1 MKNLFLSSSGWF
13 IIEKGLK
20 MFMKPDKVFKLAHI
34 TTAQKGV
41 DDVEYIKVHR
51 QELVKSGCDF
61 KELDIEGKGEIEL
74 RKALKDMDAVW
85 VEGGNTFYLLKA
97 IKESGFAKVIKELID
112 KGLIY
117 FGSSA
122 GACVTCP
129 TIETS
134 LWKVSEKDIK
144 DDYGVKDLRALNLVP
159 FLLRVHYKPEQRD
172 LLKKKI
178 KEAKYPVRILQDN
191 QAFLINGNEVKLI
204 GEEKEIRL

>member
-1 MKNLFLSSSGWF
+1 MKNLFLSSNGRF

-20 MFMKPDKVFKLAHI
+20 MFMKPNKVFKLAHI

-51 QELVKSGCDF
+51 RGLVESGCDF

-122 GACVTCP
+122 GAYVTCP
-129 TIETS
+129 TIGTS
-134 LWKVSEKDIK
+134 LWKVFDKDIK
-144 DDYGVKDLRALNLVP
+144 NDYGIKDLRALNLVP
-159 FLLRVHYKPEQRD
+159 FLLKVHYKPEQRD
-172 LLKKKI
+172 LLKKRI
-178 KEAKYPVRILQDN
+178 KEVKYSVRILQDN
-191 QAFLINGNEVKLI
+191 QAFLVKGKKIKLI
-204 GEEKEIRL
+204 GEQKEIRL

>member
-1 MKNLFLSSSGWF
+1 MKNLFLSSNGRF

-20 MFMKPDKVFKLAHI
+20 MFMKPDKVFKLAYI

-41 DDVEYIKVHR
+41 DDVEYIKIHR
-51 QELVKSGCDF
+51 QGLTESGCDF

-74 RKALKDMDAVW
+74 RQALKDMDAVW

-112 KGLIY
+112 KGLIC

-122 GACVTCP
+122 GASVACP

-159 FLLRVHYKPEQRD
+159 FLLKAHYKPEERD
-172 LLKKKI
+172 FLKKKI

-191 QAFLINGNEVKLI
+191 QAFLVNGNEVKLI
-204 GEEKEIRL
+204 GEKKEIRL